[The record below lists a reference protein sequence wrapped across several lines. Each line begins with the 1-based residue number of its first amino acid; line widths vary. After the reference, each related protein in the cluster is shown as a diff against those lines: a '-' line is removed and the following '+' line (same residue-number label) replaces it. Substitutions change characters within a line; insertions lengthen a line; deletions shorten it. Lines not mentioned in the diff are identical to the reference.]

1 MKTKKQLSWSG
12 SPSGNPHWVH
22 NIYTLGMQIDISSV
36 CRVFSMLL
44 LFREFWEADVD
55 LLFGNPF
62 IILSCFVI
70 LPFEVLAA
78 KFLSQTVLI
87 LFGKQRVDF
96 SSSLP
101 HILIQLKQVKMP
113 LAYFSAV
120 LAGTCIISRILSIP
134 CFALCCAEQ
143 EMAPVLRGLGN
154 SGVQSN
160 VWDSE
165 WQGSFCSCRCHFKD
179 LMLWIYYFFLKKKNK
194 W

>member
-87 LFGKQRVDF
+87 LSIWQTVCWLFFFLATHFNTTETSKDALGLLFCSVSRNMYNLKNIKY
-96 SSSLP
+96 SLLCSSLCRTRNG
-101 HILIQLKQVKMP
+101 
-113 LAYFSAV
+113 SCTE
-120 LAGTCIISRILSIP
+120 G
-134 CFALCCAEQ
+134 
-143 EMAPVLRGLGN
+143 LRK
-154 SGVQSN
+154 
-160 VWDSE
+160 
-165 WQGSFCSCRCHFKD
+165 FRCTE
-179 LMLWIYYFFLKKKNK
+179 
-194 W
+194 